1 MLKYQ
6 WLEGKGG
13 GMGGEGW
20 NIGVCTKEVR
30 KKKYMRC
37 NVEIILEYQGLQ
49 GFIESLQKIIES
61 L

>member
-37 NVEIILEYQGLQ
+37 NVEIILEYQGL
-49 GFIESLQKIIES
+49 
-61 L
+61 